1 MSLLEFGGVIFWVI
15 IGAFLFIE
23 AALLFNREHSWT
35 FFPMFVFG
43 VFVFIVSGSFP
54 DLNYKWLL
62 LYPLIGLIWLPVY
75 WYLCLRRDR
84 AEMRALVAKYGSVQE
99 VAAKTP
105 RLKYLVMDYGEG
117 DKVRTN
123 RIYSVRFKHPDFDDL
138 ASNAILWP
146 ISMPVF
152 SCENAIKYSIDA
164 VSGCMNRVR
173 DKFSAEFNK

>member
-1 MSLLEFGGVIFWVI
+1 MSLLEFGGGVFWVI
-15 IGAFLFIE
+15 IAVFLFIE

-62 LYPLIGLIWLPVY
+62 LYPLIGLIWLPTY

-84 AEMRALVAKYGSVQE
+84 AEMRALVAKHGSVQAVGE
-99 VAAKTP
+99 HTTGNRHLQSEYV
-105 RLKYLVMDYGEG
+105 GEG
-117 DKVRTN
+117 KNEYKVK
-123 RIYSVRFKHPDFDDL
+123 FQHPSFDDL

-152 SCENAIKYSIDA
+152 SCENSIKYAIDA

-173 DKFSAEFNK
+173 DSFSAEFEK

>member
-1 MSLLEFGGVIFWVI
+1 MSLLEFGGVVFWVI
-15 IGAFLFIE
+15 IAVFLFIE

-62 LYPLIGLIWLPVY
+62 LYPLIGLIWLPTY

-84 AEMRALVAKYGSVQE
+84 AEMRALVSKHGSVQE
-99 VAAKTP
+99 AGLKTSKV
-105 RLKYLVMDYGEG
+105 KYLVWEYGEG
-117 DKVRTN
+117 SNSMAN
-123 RIYSVRFKHPDFDDL
+123 RVYSVKFKHPDFDDL
-138 ASNAILWP
+138 VSNAILWP

-152 SCENAIKYSIDA
+152 SCENAIKYTIDA

-173 DKFSAEFNK
+173 DNFSAEFEK